1 MKMDKP
7 ELIIYKSTDGKASVA
22 ADGKNYSV
30 RHMRFP

>member
-1 MKMDKP
+1 MDKP
-7 ELIIYKSTDGKASVA
+7 ELIVYKSTDGKASVA